1 MIRHIVFLKLAD
13 NSQKN
18 KEALKQKILALKN
31 EIKVIKNIEV
41 GLNFSHEERAYDL
54 ALIADFDT
62 KEDLQIYATNPTH
75 LKLIESL
82 KSTKTLSKV
91 VDYEL

>member
-1 MIRHIVFLKLAD
+1 MVRHIVFLKLTD

-18 KEALKQKILALKN
+18 KESLKKKILALKN
-31 EIKVIKNIEV
+31 EIRVIKNIEV
-41 GLNFSHEERAYDL
+41 GLNFSPEERAYDL

-75 LKLIESL
+75 LKLIENL
-82 KSTKTLSKV
+82 KSTGAISKV